1 MDAWGRRRRVQVG
14 AIIGIAGLL
23 LTTACNVDV
32 QPNNNDGTAGT
43 GTSMLIAADNGSP
56 TFDRNFNPFSPGKRN
71 TATIIYEPLYV
82 VNTLDGAE
90 TPFLASGKQQ
100 PDPSTVIFEIREGV
114 TWSDGE
120 PFTPDDVVFTFNLL
134 KEFPALDTAGVSN
147 LIDSIEVDGQNVVL
161 HLAAEDVPAAQ
172 ILQKTLIVPEHL
184 WTDVADPITYTDENP
199 VGTGP
204 YTLGE
209 FGPNEYTLVR
219 NESYWNVDAVAV
231 QELILPAANTQL
243 DVVNNGYDWAYAFMS
258 DVDNTWV
265 AAGEGNTYW
274 FPPGGTIALFPN
286 LTKAPFDDVNF
297 RLALSYALDR
307 SRIADVAEQGYV
319 DAAGMSGLLLPN
331 QEAWLNPD
339 LPDGGAV
346 AQSTDQALTYFE
358 QAGYTMSGDQLVD
371 ANGQQLTLTL
381 TTPNGWTD
389 WLQGATEVQRQLGA
403 MGIALTLNQPQ
414 PAAYQQELQNGNFD
428 LSMGSFGGS
437 GSIYED
443 FNNLLSS
450 AFLAPVGTTT
460 TANFQR
466 FSDPAAD
473 ALLAELR
480 VTLDEGRQQEI
491 AHELQSIV
499 FEQAPVISMFYGGL
513 WGLFSDKNFTG
524 WPSADDPYATP
535 ATWGSNPLLV
545 LTNLEPAS

>member
-32 QPNNNDGTAGT
+32 QPNNSDGTAGT

-184 WTDVADPITYTDENP
+184 WADVADPITYTDENP

-371 ANGQQLTLTL
+371 ADGQQLTLTL

-414 PAAYQQELQNGNFD
+414 PAAYQQELQNGNFE

>member
-1 MDAWGRRRRVQVG
+1 MG

-32 QPNNNDGTAGT
+32 QPNNSDGTAGT

-184 WTDVADPITYTDENP
+184 WADVADPITYTDENP

-371 ANGQQLTLTL
+371 ADGQQLTLTL

-414 PAAYQQELQNGNFD
+414 PAAYQQELQNGNFE